1 MQDFSILTTSTY
13 PINVVCKQDLVL
25 VMIPRRHK
33 RIKQVLNQR
42 QPDLTV
48 LMEDVHKPHNL
59 SAIIRTCDAVGILEV
74 HAVNRHCDTLT
85 YSQVAQGSEK
95 WVGLNFHPDI
105 KTAIKHL
112 QQNNHQV
119 YAAHLSHAAIDYRE
133 IDYTQPTAIL
143 LGTEKWGV
151 TDYAA
156 DLVDGHLI
164 IPMQGM
170 VQSLNVSVAN
180 AVILFEAQRQRLQA
194 GLYDQV
200 RLATETYQKKVFEW
214 GYPDIAAMCQ
224 REGKP
229 YPPLGQEGEILPQR

>member
-1 MQDFSILTTSTY
+1 
-13 PINVVCKQDLVL
+13 
-25 VMIPRRHK
+25 MIPRRYE

-59 SAIIRTCDAVGILEV
+59 SAIIRTCDAVGVFEV
-74 HAVNRHCDTLT
+74 HAVNRHRDTLT

-95 WVGLNFHPDI
+95 WVRLNFHADI
-105 KTAIKHL
+105 NTAIKHL
-112 QQNNHQV
+112 QQHNHQV
-119 YAAHLSHAAIDYRE
+119 YAAHLSDIAVDYRE
-133 IDYTQPTAIL
+133 VDYTQPTAIL

-151 TDYAA
+151 TNEAA
-156 DLVDGHLI
+156 ALVDGHII

-180 AVILFEAQRQRLQA
+180 AVVLFEAQRQRLQA
-194 GLYDQV
+194 GFYNQV
-200 RLATETYQKKVFEW
+200 RLDPETYQKTVFEW
-214 GYPDIAAMCQ
+214 GYPDVAEMYQ

-229 YPPLGQEGEILPQR
+229 YPELGEQGEILHQE